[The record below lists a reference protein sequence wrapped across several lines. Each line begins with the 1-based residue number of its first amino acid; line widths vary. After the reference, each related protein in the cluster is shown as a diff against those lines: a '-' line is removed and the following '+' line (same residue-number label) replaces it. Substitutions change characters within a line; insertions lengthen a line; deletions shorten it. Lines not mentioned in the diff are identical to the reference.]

1 MQILRPISVCS
12 FKTELP
18 KMEIRFALG
27 TTTDSL
33 ATNAKQNRILASTS
47 YNQTVIRRSGKY
59 KPPIWEFDYIQ
70 SLNSEYTEERYK
82 TRASEMKMQVKMM
95 LDETMEPLD
104 QLELIDNLERLG
116 ISYHFE
122 DEIEQILAFINRKY
136 SRSKEPKIKDLYAT
150 ALEFRLLRQHGFNV
164 SQERFDCFKN
174 EKGNFKPSLC
184 NDTKGLLQLYEA
196 SFLSIEGESTLEM
209 AREFTIKHLEDKSVD
224 DIHCDPLVHHALEIP
239 LHWTIPRAEA
249 RRFINKYEKRPDK
262 NPILLQLAKLDFNI
276 VQATYLEELKY
287 VSRWWDRTCLAKML
301 PFARD
306 RLVECFFWNIGVLF
320 EPQYG
325 FSRIDATKVNV
336 FITIMDDI
344 YDVYGTF
351 EELELFTYIIERWDV
366 NAIEQLPDYMQ
377 IFYLALNNFVNEM
390 AYDVLR
396 EKGIVIIPY
405 LRKVWTDLCKAYL
418 QEAKWCLT
426 GYTPTMEEYMENA
439 LISISAP
446 VILSHSFFSVT
457 NPIEKEAI
465 QCLEKYPDIVRW
477 SATILRLADDLA
489 TSSDELERGDVPK
502 SIQCYMNE
510 TGASEDE
517 SRKHIRFLICETWKK
532 INKGRD
538 ANCPFSQTFIEIAV
552 NLARMAQY
560 MYQYGDGHGIQ
571 NRETKDRILA
581 LLFEPIP
588 LK

>member
-1 MQILRPISVCS
+1 
-12 FKTELP
+12 
-18 KMEIRFALG
+18 
-27 TTTDSL
+27 
-33 ATNAKQNRILASTS
+33 
-47 YNQTVIRRSGKY
+47 
-59 KPPIWEFDYIQ
+59 
-70 SLNSEYTEERYK
+70 
-82 TRASEMKMQVKMM
+82 MKMQVKMM

-136 SRSKEPKIKDLYAT
+136 SRT
-150 ALEFRLLRQHGFNV
+150 LEFRLLRQHDFNV

-174 EKGNFKPSLC
+174 EKGSFKPSLC
-184 NDTKGLLQLYEA
+184 NDTKGLPQLYEA

-249 RRFINKYEKRPDK
+249 TRFINKYEKRPDK

-287 VSRWWDRTCLAKML
+287 VSRW
-301 PFARD
+301 
-306 RLVECFFWNIGVLF
+306 
-320 EPQYG
+320 
-325 FSRIDATKVNV
+325 
-336 FITIMDDI
+336 
-344 YDVYGTF
+344 
-351 EELELFTYIIERWDV
+351 DV

-377 IFYLALNNFVNEM
+377 IFYLALNNFINEM

-405 LRKVWTDLCKAYL
+405 LRKV
-418 QEAKWCLT
+418 
-426 GYTPTMEEYMENA
+426 
-439 LISISAP
+439 
-446 VILSHSFFSVT
+446 
-457 NPIEKEAI
+457 
-465 QCLEKYPDIVRW
+465 
-477 SATILRLADDLA
+477 
-489 TSSDELERGDVPK
+489 DELGRGDVPK

-517 SRKHIRFLICETWKK
+517 SRKHIRFLICKTWKK

-538 ANCPFSQTFIEIAV
+538 ANCPFSQTFIEIAA